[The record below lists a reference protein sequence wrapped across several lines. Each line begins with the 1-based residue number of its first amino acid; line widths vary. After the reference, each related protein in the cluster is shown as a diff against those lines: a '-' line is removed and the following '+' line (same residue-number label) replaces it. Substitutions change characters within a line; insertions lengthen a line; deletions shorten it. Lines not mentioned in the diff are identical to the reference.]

1 MDPLLDPVTSKRH
14 PITKKMTYNLDSKSI
29 SLHYENDKIFILL
42 KVVLRKIPL
51 LGYLQYSHWPYL
63 LQAKPVD
70 VLAEE

>member
-1 MDPLLDPVTSKRH
+1 MDPLLDPVISKRH

-29 SLHYENDKIFILL
+29 LCIKKMIKYSLL
-42 KVVLRKIPL
+42 KGVLRKIPL
-51 LGYLQYSHWPYL
+51 LGYLQYSHWLYL